1 MFLLLGHGYWGKNI
15 ARTFGSDLYAVCEAN
30 ESLHGDIQK
39 LYPHARIYT
48 SYDAAL
54 RDSNVQ
60 AVIIATKAATHFKF
74 AIEAIQRGKHVWIE
88 KPAGTSTSEIDAII
102 RLSEKKDVRVFVDHV
117 MCHDPMINKIRET
130 VDFGSPIYF
139 ESYRLHQGLFQ
150 PDVGVIQDLAVH
162 DLSIIDFIFPNQ
174 KLVSKDVILNRHVNS
189 LGDHAVLNM
198 MFESGLRATVT
209 CSWVSP
215 IKKRTMLIAG
225 SNAMAVYRD
234 GECDLIKVRKLD
246 ESFSQEACKDVVPLV
261 AEKSFGLE
269 NARDRFKGGIL
280 RSEDMITDIYQARRI
295 QSWLE

>member
-15 ARTFGSDLYAVCEAN
+15 ARAFGSDLYAVCEAN